1 MAIKSGTANNDT
13 VTGTTGGDTLY
24 GFAGHDTLSA
34 GAGNDVLEGGM
45 GADSL
50 LGGAGA
56 DVFKYAS
63 FKEVRGDTIAD
74 FSAEDTLD
82 FSAIAGAD
90 FIGNAPF
97 SRVAGEIRNEIY
109 VNIVNSS
116 LEMTSEIDIDING
129 DALADISLWFY
140 QQRLNFTET
149 ATGSG
154 ILTLDDSQILNGTD
168 TDDNLGGGAGN
179 DLLSGLSGNDTL
191 TGGLGNDVLQGGAG
205 ADVFEYTRLNEIKGD
220 SIADFSAEDRLDF
233 SAIAGASFIGHA
245 PFSGVAGEI
254 RNSAYF
260 QPLVVGDFLGHS
272 FSYMDSSF
280 IEIDSNGDAKA
291 DMLLRL
297 FGRFSFKETA
307 TGSGIVTIAAPQI
320 LNGTRSGEKLNGSA
334 DNDIVSGLAGN
345 DTLGGAAGND
355 VLQGDGGDDV
365 LEGGLGIDTLTG
377 GKGADTFLFTN
388 ADEFREA
395 EHSLGNYLYYK
406 ETITDFS
413 VNDQIVFALPGVS
426 YIGDAA
432 FTGVPGQYRYQATPI
447 SYRLGVAEG
456 THELVFDFDGD
467 KVADSTIILSNLTS
481 SRIALEES
489 VAGSNRL
496 SIIANKTLI
505 GTVSNE
511 TLTGGNG
518 HDSLDGGAGNDS
530 LLGGAA
536 MDRLKGGDGGDTL
549 VGGLGDDTL
558 TGGAGND
565 IFKYDSLAELSHSSE
580 ITTIDQFPLG
590 PRYHIETITD
600 LSIGDQIDLSAI
612 TGLTFIG
619 QDSLGED
626 GRGQYVGF
634 DGIPNQVR
642 ITESFFSKKTLL
654 EIDTDGDSSADYS
667 LALPAHLAIEETAA
681 GSMIFQVAVDQVL
694 NGAGSNDSLSGRS
707 GDDILKGRGGDD
719 SLAGGYGDD
728 TLIGGLGADTLTGG
742 AGNDVFKYNSLAELS
757 GYTDTITDLTWGDK
771 IDLSAVDANPQQ
783 TGDQAFSLLGF
794 QTSNSAFTGAGSEL
808 YYSFGT
814 IYGDVDGD
822 RNPDFVIA
830 MSTMSGLLL
839 SEGSFIL

>member
-1 MAIKSGTANNDT
+1 MAIQSGTVKRDT
-13 VTGTTGGDTLY
+13 VTGTSDWDILY
-24 GFAGHDTLSA
+24 GLAGNDTLS
-34 GAGNDVLEGGM
+34 GGDGNDILEGGA
-45 GADSL
+45 GFDSL

-56 DVFKYAS
+56 DVFKYTS

-82 FSAIAGAD
+82 FSAIAGAS

-97 SRVAGEIRNEIY
+97 SRVAGEICSSVY

-116 LEMTSEIDIDING
+116 LEMSSVIYIDTNG
-129 DALADISLWFY
+129 DARADISLWFD

-149 ATGSG
+149 ATDSG

-168 TDDNLGGGAGN
+168 SDDNLSGGAGN

-191 TGGLGNDVLQGGAG
+191 TGGSGNDILQGGAG
-205 ADVFEYTRLNEIKGD
+205 ADVFKYTHLNEIKGD

-233 SAIAGASFIGHA
+233 SAIAGARFIGNA
-245 PFSGVAGEI
+245 SFSGVAGEI

-260 QPLVVGDFLGHS
+260 RSSFVAEDFLDMG
-272 FSYMDSSF
+272 SSF
-280 IEIDSNGDAKA
+280 IEVDSDGDAKA
-291 DMLLRL
+291 DMLLQL
-297 FGRFSFKETA
+297 FGRFSLTETA
-307 TGSGIVTIAAPQI
+307 TGSGIVTLAYPQI
-320 LNGTRSGEKLNGSA
+320 LNGTRNGENLNGSV
-334 DNDIVSGLAGN
+334 DNDIISGLAGN
-345 DTLGGAAGND
+345 DTLSGGAGND

-377 GKGADTFLFTN
+377 GKGADIFLFTQ

-395 EHSLGNYLYYK
+395 DHYLGNYPYYK

-413 VNDQIVFALPGVS
+413 GNDQIVFALPGIS
-426 YIGDAA
+426 YIGDAD
-432 FTGVPGQYRYQATPI
+432 FTGVPGQYRYQAIPLSMVI
-447 SYRLGVAEG
+447 GDVDG

-467 KVADSTIILSNLTS
+467 KIADSTIMLSLTS

-489 VAGSNRL
+489 APGSNRL
-496 SIIANKTLI
+496 IIAANKTLI

-511 TLTGGNG
+511 TVTGGNG
-518 HDSLDGGAGNDS
+518 YDSLDGDAGNDS
-530 LLGGAA
+530 LLGGSA
-536 MDRLKGGDGGDTL
+536 MDRLKGGDGADTL
-549 VGGLGDDTL
+549 VGGLGNDTL

-565 IFKYDSLAELSHSSE
+565 VFKYASLAELSHHSSDDSILE
-580 ITTIDQFPLG
+580 RLLY
-590 PRYHIETITD
+590 RIETITD
-600 LSIGDQIDLSAI
+600 LTIGDQIDLSAI
-612 TGLTFIG
+612 AGLTFIG
-619 QDSLGED
+619 QD
-626 GRGQYVGF
+626 VGF
-634 DGIPNQVR
+634 DDKANQLR
-642 ITESFFSKKTLL
+642 ITDNYWPKKTLL

-667 LALPAHLAIEETAA
+667 LALPAHLVIEETAA

-742 AGNDVFKYNSLAELS
+742 EGNDVFKYNSLAELS
-757 GYTDTITDLTWGDK
+757 GYTDTITDFAWGDK
-771 IDLSAVDANPQQ
+771 IDLSAIDANPQQ

-794 QTSNSAFTGAGSEL
+794 QTDNSAFTGAGSEL
-808 YYSFGT
+808 YYSFDT
-814 IYGDVDGD
+814 LYGDVDGD

-830 MSTMSGLLL
+830 VSGFLPDA
-839 SEGSFIL
+839 GFIL